1 MAGFIS
7 AAIIVGSAVTAA
19 VSYSNAKRQE
29 KAAEQQMA
37 QQRAMANEQVR
48 MSQEK
53 VQGQAVMSAN
63 RQEKNARRA
72 YGRSDQIGV
81 GGQTP
86 DLLGGMMGGES
97 MMGMSE
103 EQRGRGTLLGM

>member
-29 KAAEQQMA
+29 KAAEAQMA

-48 MSQEK
+48 LSQEQ
-53 VQGQAVMSAN
+53 VRGQAVGSAN
-63 RQEKNARRA
+63 RQERLARGA
-72 YGRSDQIGV
+72 YGRSDQIGI
-81 GGQTP
+81 GARTP
-86 DLLGGMMGGES
+86 DLLGGDMLGGGMMG
-97 MMGMSE
+97 SE
-103 EQRGRGTLLGM
+103 EQRNRGTLLGM